1 MPWIKNAM
9 TQIKGATRSKKATR
23 EGEEV
28 IPGVRGSE
36 ISQTML

>member
-9 TQIKGATRSKKATR
+9 TQIKGATRSRKATK

-28 IPGVRGSE
+28 TLDVRGSE
-36 ISQTML
+36 ISQTRL